1 MSTCSMLPEQTPA
14 FHEVP
19 GNGDEPGWKSYCLGS
34 SQLSGRLP
42 SLDLMMASDQVQV
55 KELLQWHS
63 DWAVAAEDISEQT
76 AAWLFTLTAVVEK
89 PLDADTAA
97 CMSDLLKLS
106 WQLAA
111 EPSERHA
118 SVDIVLAICGGYFAQ
133 DDRLIA
139 YSREEYT

>member
-1 MSTCSMLPEQTPA
+1 MLPEQMPA

-19 GNGDEPGWKSYCLGS
+19 GNGDESGWKRYCLGS

-63 DWAVAAEDISEQT
+63 NWAVAAEDIPEQT
-76 AAWLFTLTAVVEK
+76 AAWLFALTAVVEK

-97 CMSDLLKLS
+97 CMSDLLKLG
-106 WQLAA
+106 WQVAA
-111 EPSERHA
+111 ESSERRA

>member
-1 MSTCSMLPEQTPA
+1 MPA

-19 GNGDEPGWKSYCLGS
+19 GNGDEAGWKSYCLGS
-34 SQLSGRLP
+34 SHLSGRLP

-63 DWAVAAEDISEQT
+63 DWAIAAEGISGQA
-76 AAWLFTLTAVVEK
+76 AAWLFALTAVVEK

-106 WQLAA
+106 WQVAA
-111 EPSERHA
+111 ECNEHQA

>member
-1 MSTCSMLPEQTPA
+1 M
-14 FHEVP
+14 
-19 GNGDEPGWKSYCLGS
+19 
-34 SQLSGRLP
+34 SGRLP
-42 SLDLMMASDQVQV
+42 SLDLMLASDQVQV

-63 DWAVAAEDISEQT
+63 DWAVAAEGISEQT
-76 AAWLFTLTAVVEK
+76 AAWLFALTAVVEK

-111 EPSERHA
+111 ESSKRHA
-118 SVDIVLAICGGYFAQ
+118 STDIVLAICGGYFAQ
-133 DDRLIA
+133 DDKLIA